1 VTGWTTTAGLLG
13 TVALYA
19 VCKWGYHR
27 KPIIWLSPVV
37 VTPLILI
44 VWLKGWGIP
53 YAQYHQGTKW
63 LTDLLQPATV
73 AFAVP
78 MYRYLPILKKHGRVI
93 VTSVG
98 VGTFAAIISTL
109 YLSVVVRIDRMITLS
124 LIPRSVTTPIAMEA
138 AKIVGGV
145 PSLTAA
151 FVSVTG
157 VIGYVSAPYLIR
169 LLHIRNP
176 IAQGVMIGTA
186 AHGIGTSKAF
196 ELHEQ
201 VGTVSSLSM
210 IVAGLVTVAMLQI
223 GKGWFF

>member
-1 VTGWTTTAGLLG
+1 MTDWTTAAGLLG

-19 VCKWGYHR
+19 VCKWGYRR

-93 VTSVG
+93 ITSVG

-124 LIPRSVTTPIAMEA
+124 LIPGPSPPPLRWKRLRSWEAYPLSLRHSSSSQASSAMS
-138 AKIVGGV
+138 V
-145 PSLTAA
+145 PHIS
-151 FVSVTG
+151 
-157 VIGYVSAPYLIR
+157 SACC
-169 LLHIRNP
+169 
-176 IAQGVMIGTA
+176 
-186 AHGIGTSKAF
+186 TSETRSHKA
-196 ELHEQ
+196 
-201 VGTVSSLSM
+201 
-210 IVAGLVTVAMLQI
+210 
-223 GKGWFF
+223 